1 MRFQVERAR
10 HYYDAAR
17 PLSGLLPAPGR
28 AVFQV
33 MFRTYRGLLDA
44 IQERDYDVFS
54 SRVTFSAWRK
64 LGLVVQ
70 AVPTRLGWVG
80 ADG

>member
-54 SRVTFSAWRK
+54 SRVTLSTWRK